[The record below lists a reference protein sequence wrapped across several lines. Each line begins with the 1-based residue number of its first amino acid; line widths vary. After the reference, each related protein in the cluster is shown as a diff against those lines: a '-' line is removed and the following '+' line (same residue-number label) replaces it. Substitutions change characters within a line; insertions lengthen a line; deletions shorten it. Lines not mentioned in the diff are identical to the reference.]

1 MVKTIARLFRDPESA
16 QKAIGELLAKGYKQ
30 DEIGVLLRL
39 RDGRRLL
46 SLVGSGA
53 TQLTLANVGEVTAL
67 GALAKGLSQG
77 KEDTEKAL
85 ITLLGA
91 TPESYGY
98 YEFGLSTGG
107 VLVTVHGEEA
117 HLSIALRLLRSAS
130 SEVLPIHKKSP
141 NPGFNNAARMA
152 ATDPLDAKMT
162 GDFRR
167 Y

>member
-1 MVKTIARLFRDPESA
+1 MAKTIARLFRDPESA

-30 DEIGVLLRL
+30 EEIGLLMRL

-53 TQLTLANVGEVTAL
+53 TEINLPKVGQVTAL
-67 GALAKGLSQG
+67 GALARSLSQE
-77 KEDTEKAL
+77 KEDAGKAL
-85 ITLLGA
+85 AQVIGA
-91 TPESYGY
+91 SPETYGY

-117 HLSIALRLLRSAS
+117 HLTLALRLLRSAS
-130 SEVLPIHKKSP
+130 LDVLPIGKKAP
-141 NPGFNNAARMA
+141 NPGFNKADRMA